1 VVVET
6 KGVPAETRETQRE
19 VVHEDTGRRF
29 DPNAVFELD
38 LNSDSEEE

>member
-1 VVVET
+1 MVEA
-6 KGVPAETRETQRE
+6 KEVPAETRETQRE

-38 LNSDSEEE
+38 LNSDSEED